1 MSAMAIRK
9 LSVRS
14 HSTRTSAEPAW
25 TGAEVFI
32 FDVEGTLVDA
42 MMPTLRC
49 WRETFAHFGHDI
61 SLAELHFLAGMDG
74 EEMLTKL
81 LPGVSRAER
90 KEMREFQGKRFRE
103 EYLPHVHGFPGV
115 RMLFEDLK
123 RRGRKIALATD
134 CDKDQLRHYL
144 TVTGTESLID
154 AIGCG
159 EDVKHG
165 KPAPDLVEVAL
176 RRVRAGRKFSILIGD
191 TPYDAEAAL
200 SAGVT
205 PIGVLT
211 GHFSGRVLHEAGCRA
226 VLRDPVALREA
237 LIQAD
242 ATARRPVEAS
252 AASAA

>member
-1 MSAMAIRK
+1 MAIRR

-25 TGAEVFI
+25 TDAEVFI

-49 WRETFAHFGHDI
+49 WRETFAHFGHEI

-74 EEMLTKL
+74 KQMLTKL
-81 LPGVSRAER
+81 LPGVPNAER
-90 KEMREFQGKRFRE
+90 KEMLEFQGKRFRE

-115 RMLFEDLK
+115 RVLFEELK
-123 RRGRKIALATD
+123 RRGRKVALATD
-134 CDKDQLRHYL
+134 CNKDQLRQYL

-165 KPAPDLVEVAL
+165 KPAPHVVEVAL
-176 RRVRAGRKFSILIGD
+176 RRVRAGRKQAVMIGD
-191 TPYDAEAAL
+191 TPYDARAAL

-205 PIGVLT
+205 PVGVLT
-211 GHFSGRVLHEAGCRA
+211 GHFSGHVLHEAGCRA

-237 LIQAD
+237 LVQAEM
-242 ATARRPVEAS
+242 AAGQPVEAS
-252 AASAA
+252 AA